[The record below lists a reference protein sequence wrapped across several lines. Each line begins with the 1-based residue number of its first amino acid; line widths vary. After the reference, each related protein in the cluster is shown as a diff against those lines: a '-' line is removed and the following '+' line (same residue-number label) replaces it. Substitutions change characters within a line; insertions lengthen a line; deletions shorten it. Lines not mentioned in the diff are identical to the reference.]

1 MTTDRRLAECHRKTR
16 KSCSVFRVRDV
27 SYVHSCARESSSCV
41 RVCSDPSPLRPPPP
55 PLPPPPLPPSLSP
68 PPPHTHLLPPSSTPL
83 QAATGLRKRQG
94 FGEEHVFDTSKVGR
108 TTLAQPGNRAPCS
121 CPCRACRG
129 VFRFRVLLL
138 LRRRGSGG
146 VPPVF
151 R

>member
-41 RVCSDPSPLRPPPP
+41 RVCSDPSPLRPLLLPSLPLPYPLPLSPTTTHTPPP
-55 PLPPPPLPPSLSP
+55 
-68 PPPHTHLLPPSSTPL
+68 TSSTPL